1 MHSELTQSMTS
12 LQPVSQSLEYLV
24 NVLLIIILA
33 EVFVDYFSHRTR
45 NYRETFANFG
55 VGLVDIILS
64 NTIGAAVG
72 LFALLAIAQFRL
84 FTLEINIWT
93 WILAVLLTDF
103 MYYWWHRMEHRVRF
117 MWASHSVHHS
127 STDYDL
133 STALRLPW
141 IEDSLLLW
149 IMLVP
154 VVLLGFNPLQ
164 ALIASEIVGNYQI
177 WIHNQKIG
185 KLGILDKILNTPSV
199 HRVHHGANPR
209 YIDKN
214 YGGILI
220 IWDRLFGTY
229 EPESEK
235 VVYGLTNNINT
246 HNPIKINWIEFS
258 RLWSD
263 VHQSQGTHEVFKSI
277 FGAPEWK
284 PRAVKSAM
292 QLNKPVGKGDI

>member
-1 MHSELTQSMTS
+1 MNSGLTQNMTS
-12 LQPVSQSLEYLV
+12 LQPMSQPLEHLAS
-24 NVLLIIILA
+24 VLLAIIVA
-33 EVFVDYFSHRTR
+33 EVLVDYFSHRKR
-45 NYRETFANFG
+45 NYRETCANFG
-55 VGLVDIILS
+55 VGMVDIILS
-64 NTIGAAVG
+64 STLGTAIG
-72 LFALLAIAQFRL
+72 LFALTAIAQFQF

-93 WILAVLLTDF
+93 WGLAVLLTDF

-141 IEDSLLLW
+141 IEDTLLLW

-164 ALIASEIVGNYQI
+164 VLIASEVVGNYQI

-199 HRVHHGANPR
+199 HRVHHGVNPQ

-263 VHQSQGTHEVFKSI
+263 MRQSQGAHEVFKSI
-277 FGAPEWK
+277 FEPPEWK
-284 PRAVKSAM
+284 PRAVKSVM
-292 QLNKPVGKGDI
+292 QLGKGDV